1 MTLSSRLEAVSD
13 SNGVLI
19 KYGGG
24 VSQFF
29 TAKTNGNDIFLT
41 AAITF
46 QSETNKE
53 DIDLA
58 AAGERVDGIVIGK
71 AWSTSYDLSKD
82 SDSCYDDDTWV
93 RCYKPIARDLLYAT
107 VTTNTSVTKDD
118 WVKYSGGF
126 LTGATSKDDAIG
138 RLANG
143 GVAIT
148 GVSATEHIASIEW
161 GTD

>member
-1 MTLSSRLEAVSD
+1 MTLSSSLETVSD

-29 TAKTNGNDIFLT
+29 TACCNGTDIFLT
-41 AAITF
+41 AAVTF
-46 QSETNKE
+46 QSETNKYH
-53 DIDLA
+53 IDLA
-58 AAGERVDGIVIGK
+58 ASGERVDGIVIGK
-71 AWSTSYDLSKD
+71 AWPTSYDFDND
-82 SDSCYDDDTWV
+82 SDDPYDNNQWV
-93 RCYKPIARDLLYAT
+93 RCYKPISRDLLYAT
-107 VTTNTSVTKDD
+107 VATATSITKDD

-148 GVSATEHIASIEW
+148 GVSATEQIASIEW

>member
-1 MTLSSRLEAVSD
+1 MTLASSLDTESD

-19 KYGGG
+19 KFGSAKSSY
-24 VSQFF
+24 F
-29 TAKTNGNDIFLT
+29 TALCNGIDIFLT
-41 AAITF
+41 AAVTF
-46 QSETNKE
+46 QSETNKY

-58 AAGERVDGIVIGK
+58 AAGERVDGIVIGE
-71 AWSTSYDLSKD
+71 AWPTGYDLSKD
-82 SDSCYDDDTWV
+82 SDSPYDDNTWV
-93 RCYKPIARDLLYAT
+93 RCYKPMPRDLLYAT
-107 VTTNTSVTKDD
+107 TTTAETITKDD

-138 RLANG
+138 RLENG

-148 GVSATEHIASIEW
+148 GASATEYIASIEW

>member
-1 MTLSSRLEAVSD
+1 MTLASSLESVSD

-29 TAKTNGNDIFLT
+29 TAKCNGSDIFLT
-41 AAITF
+41 AAVTF
-46 QSETNKE
+46 QSETATE

-58 AAGERVDGIVIGK
+58 AAGERIDGIVIGE
-71 AWSTSYDLSKD
+71 AWPTSYDLSKD
-82 SDSCYDDDTWV
+82 SDDPYDDDTWV
-93 RCYKPIARDLLYAT
+93 RCYKPIPRDLLYAT
-107 VTTNTSVTKDD
+107 VTTNTSITKDD

-126 LTGATSKDDAIG
+126 LTGATNKNDAIG

-143 GVAIT
+143 GVAVT
-148 GVSATEHIASIEW
+148 GVSGTEQIVSIEW

>member
-1 MTLSSRLEAVSD
+1 MTLASSLEAESD

-19 KYGGG
+19 KFGSAKSSY
-24 VSQFF
+24 F
-29 TAKTNGNDIFLT
+29 TAKCNGADIFLT

-58 AAGERVDGIVIGK
+58 AAGERVDGIVIGE
-71 AWSTSYDLSKD
+71 AWPLSYDLSHD
-82 SDSCYDDDTWV
+82 SDDPFDDNTWV
-93 RCYKPIARDLLYAT
+93 RCYKPMPRDMLYAT
-107 VTTNTSVTKDD
+107 VATATSITKDD

-138 RLANG
+138 KLANG

-148 GVSATEHIASIEW
+148 GASGTEQIASIEW

>member
-1 MTLSSRLEAVSD
+1 MTLSSSLETESD

-19 KYGGG
+19 KFGSAKSSY
-24 VSQFF
+24 F
-29 TAKTNGNDIFLT
+29 TALTNGADIFLT

-46 QSETNKE
+46 QNETNTE

-58 AAGERVDGIVIGK
+58 AAGERVDGIVIGE
-71 AWSTSYDLSKD
+71 AWPTKYDLSKD
-82 SDSCYDDDTWV
+82 SDDPYTNNTWV
-93 RCYKPIARDLLYAT
+93 KCYKPMPRDMLYAT
-107 VTTNTSVTKDD
+107 VATNTSISKDA

-126 LTGATSKDDAIG
+126 LTSATDKNDAIG

-148 GVSATEHIASIEW
+148 GASATEYIASIEW

>member
-1 MTLSSRLEAVSD
+1 MTLSSSLDTESD

-19 KYGGG
+19 QYGGG
-24 VSQFF
+24 QMQFF
-29 TAKTNGNDIFLT
+29 TAQCNGSDIFLT

-46 QSETNKE
+46 QGETNKY

-58 AAGERVDGIVIGK
+58 AAGERVDGIVVGE
-71 AWSTSYDLSKD
+71 AWSTAYDLSKD
-82 SDSCYDDDTWV
+82 SDSPYDDNQWV
-93 RCYKPIARDLLYAT
+93 RCYRPIAQDLFYAT
-107 VTTNTSVTKDD
+107 VATATSITKDD

-126 LTGATSKDDAIG
+126 LTGATNKNDAVG
-138 RLANG
+138 KLDNG

-148 GVSATEHIASIEW
+148 GVSGTEQIASIRW